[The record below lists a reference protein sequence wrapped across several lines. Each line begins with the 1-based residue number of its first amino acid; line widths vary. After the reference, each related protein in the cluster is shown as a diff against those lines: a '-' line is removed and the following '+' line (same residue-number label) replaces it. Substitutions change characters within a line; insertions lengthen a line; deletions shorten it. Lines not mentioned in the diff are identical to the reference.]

1 MITVSII
8 TVAYNAEFQI
18 EKTIQSVI
26 NQISN
31 YKIEYIII
39 DGDSKDNTLNIINK
53 YKNHIN
59 YLLSEKDE
67 GIYDAMNK
75 AIIKCRGHYLYFLNA
90 GDILLPGVFNSL
102 KDPINSNYDIIYGHV
117 KVGNNNDIWGC
128 KNIETIFY
136 DMPFSHQAVL
146 VKRHIMT
153 KYNFNTKYKIAA
165 DYNLFLNL
173 YLENYIFYKTDT
185 IFSLYDTNGIS
196 NSSSI
201 VTIIEYFKVLN
212 TSAKMFD
219 KLIWPIAYLYKKRS
233 FLIYLML
240 EKFNLLNF
248 GRKFKRL
255 F

>member
-1 MITVSII
+1 MITISII
-8 TVAYNAEFQI
+8 TVVYNAEFQI

-26 NQISN
+26 SHISD
-31 YKIEYIII
+31 YKIEYIVI
-39 DGDSKDNTLNIINK
+39 DGNSKDNTLKIIDK

-75 AIIKCRGHYLYFLNA
+75 AITKCSGHYLYFLNA
-90 GDILLPGVFNSL
+90 GDILLPNVFNTL

-117 KVGNNNDIWGC
+117 QVGNNNDIWEC
-128 KNIETIFY
+128 KNIESIFY

-146 VKRHIMT
+146 VKRYIMT

-173 YLENYIFYKTDT
+173 YLENYNFYKTDT
-185 IFSLYDTNGIS
+185 IFSIYDTNGIS
-196 NSSSI
+196 NSNSI
-201 VTIIEYFKVLN
+201 VTIIEYYKVLK
-212 TSAKMFD
+212 TKAKMFD
-219 KLIWPIAYLYKKRS
+219 KLIWPTAYLYKKRS

-240 EKFNLLNF
+240 KKLNLLNF
-248 GRKFKRL
+248 GRKLKRL
-255 F
+255 C